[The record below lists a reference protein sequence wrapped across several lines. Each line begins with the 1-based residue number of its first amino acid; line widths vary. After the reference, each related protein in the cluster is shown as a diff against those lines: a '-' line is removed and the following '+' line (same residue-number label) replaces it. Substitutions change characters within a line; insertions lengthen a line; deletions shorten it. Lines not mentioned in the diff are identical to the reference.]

1 MLNSDTFLY
10 YLLTKF
16 LYFSLKISYPIF
28 RISIILSFEFCLNC
42 LQSNIDSVFCVTD
55 FVDHYNGRYYV
66 GVSARVRV
74 QLKDGV
80 YHEDIGYGVSEGM
93 KSKAL
98 SIEKARKV
106 SY

>member
-1 MLNSDTFLY
+1 MSMCVY
-10 YLLTKF
+10 VAGY
-16 LYFSLKISYPIF
+16 IPIF
-28 RISIILSFEFCLNC
+28 VFFFSFFLMK
-42 LQSNIDSVFCVTD
+42 LPD
-55 FVDHYNGRYYV
+55 FVDHYNSRYYV
-66 GVSARVRV
+66 GISARVRV

-106 SY
+106 SRFVEWICSSRFISVFQ